1 MKPSLRV
8 LLPLLCCR
16 AYTGSVMRCSWFLWA
31 SPLQMPFWII
41 STWRRRDGYL
51 DMKNYWR
58 GERRTL
64 SWEQHLY
71 LTSSPL
77 TISLFSSYMHKYRSV
92 IYVPLHTLVYII
104 HSAVYI
110 SVIAE
115 RGCNV
120 QRLNVS
126 RYSDSC
132 PRTSPVQPGETNKLL
147 HEQKA
152 GQDFRGSP
160 NYKWRACSWHVK
172 LLSALCYTA
181 QVPPPPGTIS
191 PIIQQYFCNG
201 LVVWLN
207 LYWHIMS
214 KGHK

>member
-1 MKPSLRV
+1 MLLIQREEKDEALPSCAAAAAVLPGVHWQRDAV
-8 LLPLLCCR
+8 LLVSL
-16 AYTGSVMRCSWFLWA
+16 GIA
-31 SPLQMPFWII
+31 SPDALLNNFYLKE
-41 STWRRRDGYL
+41 TWRLYGHEH
-51 DMKNYWR
+51 YWR

-64 SWEQHLY
+64 SWEQHQY

-152 GQDFRGSP
+152 GQDFTGSP

-172 LLSALCYTA
+172 LLSALCNTA
-181 QVPPPPGTIS
+181 QVPTPPRHHQSNNPAIFLQW
-191 PIIQQYFCNG
+191 PRG
-201 LVVWLN
+201 LT
-207 LYWHIMS
+207 
-214 KGHK
+214 